1 MSQSKPS
8 GSLRSPILRS
18 ALMKTFGKRLA
29 IWYCT
34 VLWMIAFQRIAAY
47 AAFSGSNLLAR
58 AANGS
63 LSGIPAMYVG
73 ERCSIVT

>member
-1 MSQSKPS
+1 MR
-8 GSLRSPILRS
+8 LS
-18 ALMKTFGKRLA
+18 AMA
-29 IWYCT
+29 AT
-34 VLWMIAFQRIAAY
+34 VLWMIVFQRIAAY
-47 AAFSGSNLLAR
+47 AAFSGRNLLAR